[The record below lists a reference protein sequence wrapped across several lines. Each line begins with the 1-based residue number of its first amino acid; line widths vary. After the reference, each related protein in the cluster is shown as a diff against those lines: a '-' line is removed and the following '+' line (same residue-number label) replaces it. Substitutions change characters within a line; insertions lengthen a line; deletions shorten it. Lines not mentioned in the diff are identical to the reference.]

1 MSLQKIATI
10 VASLTAF
17 LLMTIK
23 LVVGF
28 ISGSIAVLSSAIDS
42 LLDLFVSIFNYLA
55 IKNSE
60 KDTDKLFNYGRGKIE
75 ALATLFEGL
84 VICLSG
90 AYIFYLSCIKFV
102 HPTQLDYLG
111 ISLLVMVISVII
123 TFGLVYFL
131 EYVAKKTDNLVI
143 KSDALHYKMDLL
155 TNGGILLALVIIYYT
170 GFHEID
176 AIFGI
181 LISLYIM
188 YTSYE
193 LIKKGFLLILD
204 ISLDKKEV
212 EKIKEIIKNTEKITD
227 YHFLRTR
234 EAGKYKFVDVHLV
247 FNIDIKLIDAHTISD
262 TVEEKISLLDTWKER
277 IFNIHLDPLDDSI
290 VVDS

>member
-1 MSLQKIATI
+1 M
-10 VASLTAF
+10 
-17 LLMTIK
+17 
-23 LVVGF
+23 
-28 ISGSIAVLSSAIDS
+28 SGSIAVLSSAIDS
-42 LLDLFVSIFNYLA
+42 LLDLFVSTFNYFA

-60 KDTDKLFNYGRGKIE
+60 KDIDQLFNYGRGKIE
-75 ALATLFEGL
+75 ALASLFEGL
-84 VICLSG
+84 IICLSG
-90 AYIFYLSCIKFV
+90 AYIFYLSCMKFIV
-102 HPTQLDYLG
+102 PEQLDYLG
-111 ISLLVMVISVII
+111 VSLLVMVVSVII

-181 LISLYIM
+181 IISLYIM

-204 ISLDKKEV
+204 VSLDKKEV
-212 EKIKEIIKNTEKITD
+212 EKIENIIKNTDKVTD

-247 FNIDIKLIDAHTISD
+247 FNIDITLLEAHTISD
-262 TVEEKISLLDTWKER
+262 TVEEKITVLDKKKER
-277 IFNIHLDPLDDSI
+277 IFNIHLDPVDDSI
-290 VVDS
+290 